1 VTLSATRRTL
11 AIALAVIAILSGP
24 VRAGDVTSGGGTR
37 SRLDLVL
44 TDRLGPWVA
53 GQAIGPTPG
62 FVLDVGLQAISR
74 IATPVAWL
82 SFSAAANGE
91 GVALEWTVTADSD
104 PVGFSVEREEG
115 GLDRYVSLTS
125 QLLPGSTRQFLDAD
139 PPDAPE
145 ASYRLTAV
153 DRAGRSFT
161 SQPIRVTLDRRPITF
176 AVGPPRPNPTALGTS
191 LAVDLAAGGQV
202 HLLVFDVTGRLVAEP
217 IDTPLPAGRHL
228 LSWDGFVSASGM
240 SGERAAA
247 GVYFLRLLAGDRQVV
262 KRVVI
267 NR

>member
-1 VTLSATRRTL
+1 MTASAVRRAL
-11 AIALAVIAILSGP
+11 VIALTVTAILSGP

-37 SRLDLVL
+37 TRLDLVL

-53 GQAIGPTPG
+53 GRAIGPTPG
-62 FVLDVGLQAISR
+62 LELDVGLRAISLN
-74 IATPVAWL
+74 ATPVAWL
-82 SFSAAANGE
+82 SFSAAATGA

-104 PVGFSVEREEG
+104 PVGFSVEREEV

-125 QLLPGSTRQFLDAD
+125 QLLPGSTRQFQDND

-176 AVGPPRPNPTALGTS
+176 AVGPPRPNPTTLGTS
-191 LAVDLAAGGQV
+191 LAVDLASKGPV
-202 HLLVFDVTGRLVAEP
+202 HLLVFDVSGRLVAEP
-217 IDTPLPAGRHL
+217 IDTTLPAGRHL
-228 LSWDGFVSASGM
+228 LSWDGHASAAGM

-247 GVYFLRLLAGDRQVV
+247 GVYFLRLLAGDRHVV